1 MRRHAKLVNK
11 HTPTVSG
18 AAIIGL
24 SSPTNLSSE
33 EFINN
38 KFEWYERIREEKP
51 VHKAK
56 LSVLSVYTVA
66 RYDDCT
72 AILKDPRVLRNRTTV
87 TGGNRFPIPMPK
99 SIKMLVESMIM
110 EDDPNHRR
118 LRELVRRAFRPQ
130 AIERLEQRINE
141 HSHELLDGLANETEF
156 DLQSQYALPIPVR
169 MISDMMGLSED
180 VVP

>member
-1 MRRHAKLVNK
+1 
-11 HTPTVSG
+11 
-18 AAIIGL
+18 
-24 SSPTNLSSE
+24 
-33 EFINN
+33 
-38 KFEWYERIREEKP
+38 
-51 VHKAK
+51 
-56 LSVLSVYTVA
+56 
-66 RYDDCT
+66 
-72 AILKDPRVLRNRTTV
+72 
-87 TGGNRFPIPMPK
+87 
-99 SIKMLVESMIM
+99 MLVESMIM

-141 HSHELLDGLANETEF
+141 HSHELLDGLAHETEF